1 MMTNPYNGNP
11 PVYSS
16 NSSRHQFT
24 HSSLGSTR
32 MPGSGPGFYHHPSR
46 TSVISHLLQQRDPG
60 MTSGSAIDDADFY
73 SAHDPYSSARGRDM
87 ANDQYYTSSNGP
99 SSRPAAGSAP
109 RPTQLP
115 SFSRAFELFTAPSP
129 FDAAQPGSDAFFIP
143 SYLSDSA
150 YANKLRDAH
159 QAGLKTRR
167 AARPREDGQP
177 VTSELSESP
186 TNGSIPPKSPPQAES
201 DPFDII
207 ERTAV
212 QDDPSTV
219 APLPSQWSKTDKWP
233 SGIDIMNEG
242 LEVRYTSHKHGGEY
256 EAASI
261 RTDHPIPPECGIY
274 YFEVSITYGRRDE

>member
-1 MMTNPYNGNP
+1 
-11 PVYSS
+11 
-16 NSSRHQFT
+16 
-24 HSSLGSTR
+24 